1 MRCEEVEI
9 VLEQEGL
16 EPLPEAA
23 RVHLAQCRECQN
35 FLADLTSIVDAAG
48 KLPPEIAPPERVWVS
63 LRAQLEAEGLLKTPG
78 ELPAVDKAPWW
89 QSLSGLFRSRVLAT
103 ASVGLLIVVAAVYQ
117 VRHEVTPTPQSGQVV
132 SLAPSPRA
140 VDLSQSLASTA
151 STLNEQEPLAKGMIL
166 SSTSPVDAS
175 LRENLQKVDEFIA
188 DCERR
193 LKEQPQDELAREYLS
208 AAYQQKAELLSA
220 MIERGRSI
228 N

>member
-16 EPLPEAA
+16 EPLSEAA
-23 RVHLAQCRECQN
+23 RAHLAQCRACRN
-35 FLADLTSIVDAAG
+35 YVADLTSIVDAAG
-48 KLPPEIAPPERVWVS
+48 KLPAEIAPPERVWVS
-63 LRAQLEAEGLLKTPG
+63 LRAQLEAEGIIKTPS
-78 ELPAVDKAPWW
+78 EQAAADRAPWW
-89 QSLSGLFRSRVLAT
+89 LSLSGLFRTRALAAAT
-103 ASVGLLIVVAAVYQ
+103 VGLLIFVAAFYQ
-117 VRHEVTPTPQSGQVV
+117 VRHEV
-132 SLAPSPRA
+132 APSPDA
-140 VDLSQSLASTA
+140 AQVNPKLPALAPDISQSLASTA

-193 LKEQPQDELAREYLS
+193 LKEEPQDELAREYLS

>member
-23 RVHLAQCRECQN
+23 RAHLAECRQCRN
-35 FLADLTSIVDAAG
+35 YVADLTGLIDAAG
-48 KLPPEIAPPERVWVS
+48 KLPNEVAPPERVWTS
-63 LRAQLEAEGLLKTPG
+63 LRAQLEAEGIIKAPVEQLLADRT
-78 ELPAVDKAPWW
+78 PWW
-89 QSLSGLFRSRVLAT
+89 QSLSGIFRSRLVAT
-103 ASVGLLIVVAAVYQ
+103 ATVGLLIIAAAVYQ
-117 VRHEVTPTPQSGQVV
+117 AHSPVGGPSSETEKIASG
-132 SLAPSPRA
+132 PSRLP
-140 VDLSQSLASTA
+140 DIFQSLASTA

-166 SSTSPVDAS
+166 ASTSPVDAS